1 MMRATLIMFYPSFSL
16 TINCHMFHHSA
27 NVTMS
32 TCLVH
37 NNIKYQV
44 CLEDLMF
51 NFLDQILK
59 LLSLYCCCQVLLKAH
74 CPLHK
79 LEQLLWTNLL
89 LSACFKN
96 VLFHKMI
103 GKNLEGVTLN
113 ENFCEWNETV
123 LSVFGKQKVFRGK
136 SFLLLLFCILG
147 QWKLAHSDD
156 KHLLSCSL

>member
-1 MMRATLIMFYPSFSL
+1 MVRYSMKKIARKRMSPLEFFMLENVVYYEGDLNYVLPLLFVNHQLSYVSSFSR
-16 TINCHMFHHSA
+16 A
-27 NVTMS
+27 QGVTMS

-96 VLFHKMI
+96 VLF
-103 GKNLEGVTLN
+103 
-113 ENFCEWNETV
+113 
-123 LSVFGKQKVFRGK
+123 S
-136 SFLLLLFCILG
+136 
-147 QWKLAHSDD
+147 
-156 KHLLSCSL
+156 